1 MKQKTFYEEIGQIQS
16 RHSIFF
22 PDSQMQFI
30 KVKKSGDS
38 YNLKYLDG
46 YALPDVITME
56 IELAFKLI
64 FK

>member
-1 MKQKTFYEEIGQIQS
+1 MKQKTFYEEIGQIQN

-38 YNLKYLDG
+38 
-46 YALPDVITME
+46 ITLNIWTAMRYR
-56 IELAFKLI
+56 ILSQWR
-64 FK
+64 